1 MDRQSLNELSGE
13 IVDAAICVHR
23 ELGPGLLE
31 SAYQGCLYFELC
43 QRGIAVQ
50 QQVELPIQ
58 YREHRIEV
66 GYRLDLLVEN
76 TIIVELKA
84 LAEIAP
90 IHRAQLLSY
99 LKLSN
104 KPLGLLLNFHVELMK
119 NGVVRIAN

>member
-1 MDRQSLNELSGE
+1 MDRQSLDELSGE

-31 SAYQGCLYFELC
+31 SAYQGCLHFELH
-43 QRGIAVQ
+43 QRGIEVQ

-90 IHRAQLLSY
+90 IHRTQLLSY

-119 NGVVRIAN
+119 NGIVRIAN